1 LRSDGGIAVIIDLDC
16 TGALRDK
23 TLSMT
28 RSGDDYMRGLRDGR
42 TVLLNGERVTDV
54 AAHPAFA
61 AGIRTVARL
70 YDLACESP
78 NRALMSYPSP
88 RDGRPINKAWLVP
101 RTRGDLVARRRAI
114 KFWADAS
121 YGFLGRSPDHVASFF
136 AGFAGAPEFYARGGQ
151 RFADNLMRFAAK
163 AADEDLYVS
172 YVIVHPTV
180 DRAKPAHQQSEPYLY
195 AGVAAE
201 RDNGIVIRGAQMLGT
216 GSVMS
221 DYIFVSV
228 ILPLKPGDE
237 DYAIACVV
245 PNGVRGLKLYP
256 RRPYTLGPTSRF
268 DYPLSSRYDETD
280 SLVVFDDV
288 FVPWEDVFIYKNIE
302 LTAGQFSVTA
312 AHVLGNTQSH
322 IRSWAK
328 LQFLVGLVKRCM
340 DLSGRSA
347 NSDVVAQLGD
357 LASRV
362 SLVEGMILGA
372 EAAAE
377 LDQFGV
383 MRPKDSLLY
392 ASQVYQQTMY
402 PALLSQI
409 RGLMGGGLMQLPASV
424 ADLSAPDSAADIERY
439 LRWPR
444 ASASERVKLLKLLWD
459 ALGSEFASRHLQY
472 EMFYAGEPAAIQGRE
487 FRNFDWASAEA
498 SVARCLASYGVDS

>member
-1 LRSDGGIAVIIDLDC
+1 
-16 TGALRDK
+16 
-23 TLSMT
+23 
-28 RSGDDYMRGLRDGR
+28 
-42 TVLLNGERVTDV
+42 
-54 AAHPAFA
+54 
-61 AGIRTVARL
+61 
-70 YDLACESP
+70 
-78 NRALMSYPSP
+78 
-88 RDGRPINKAWLVP
+88 
-101 RTRGDLVARRRAI
+101 
-114 KFWADAS
+114 
-121 YGFLGRSPDHVASFF
+121 
-136 AGFAGAPEFYARGGQ
+136 
-151 RFADNLMRFAAK
+151 
-163 AADEDLYVS
+163 
-172 YVIVHPTV
+172 
-180 DRAKPAHQQSEPYLY
+180 
-195 AGVAAE
+195 
-201 RDNGIVIRGAQMLGT
+201 
-216 GSVMS
+216 
-221 DYIFVSV
+221 V

-245 PNGVRGLKLYP
+245 PNGAAGLKLYP
-256 RRPYTLGPTSRF
+256 RRPYALGPASVF

-347 NSDVVAQLGD
+347 NSEVVAQLGD

-377 LDQFGV
+377 IDPFDV
-383 MRPKDSLLY
+383 MRPKGSLLY
-392 ASQVYQQTMY
+392 ASQVYQQAMY
-402 PALLSQI
+402 PALLNQI
-409 RGLMGGGLMQLPASV
+409 RGLMGGSLMQLPASV
-424 ADLSAPDSAADIERY
+424 AELSAPESAADIARY
-439 LRWPR
+439 LRWPH
-444 ASASERVKLLKLLWD
+444 ASARERVKLLKLLWD

-498 SVARCLASYGVDS
+498 SVDRCLASYDVDS